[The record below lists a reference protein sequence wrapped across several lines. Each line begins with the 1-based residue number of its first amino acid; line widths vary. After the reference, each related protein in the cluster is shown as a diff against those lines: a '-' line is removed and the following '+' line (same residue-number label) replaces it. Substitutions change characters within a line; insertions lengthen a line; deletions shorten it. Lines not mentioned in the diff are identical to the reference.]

1 MSLSSNLRAV
11 DIHACREATGVQ
23 GVLLLLLLSLHVVDS
38 DPLSV
43 LEQEH
48 RHLDH
53 KMVQILFSAKRLEM
67 YVGWPPFLG
76 QMLRGFWLKVLPT
89 AGFFLLSPPPPWQKI
104 FKTCV
109 IFPNR
114 RNHLPGGWEYL

>member
-1 MSLSSNLRAV
+1 MRLSSNLRAV

-23 GVLLLLLLSLHVVDS
+23 GVLLLLLLSLHVVDA

-53 KMVQILFSAKRLEM
+53 KMVHILVSAKRLEM
-67 YVGWPPFLG
+67 YVVWMATFLG
-76 QMLRGFWLKVLPT
+76 PEVARFLAESPSNSRLLPPVT
-89 AGFFLLSPPPPWQKI
+89 SSTLAKNI
-104 FKTCV
+104 
-109 IFPNR
+109 
-114 RNHLPGGWEYL
+114 

>member
-1 MSLSSNLRAV
+1 MYIQLAQMRLSSNLRAV

-23 GVLLLLLLSLHVVDS
+23 GILLFLLLSLHVVDS

-53 KMVQILFSAKRLEM
+53 KMVHILFSA
-67 YVGWPPFLG
+67 
-76 QMLRGFWLKVLPT
+76 T
-89 AGFFLLSPPPPWQKI
+89 APVAFTPRQSF
-104 FKTCV
+104 
-109 IFPNR
+109 R
-114 RNHLPGGWEYL
+114 A